1 MMQIAIVLMIT
12 ATISYYILPMIKP
25 LHYWQSTG
33 IFFCLVVAYIA
44 ATRERQIYRP
54 LPTAQPTGPRP
65 ATNAVDPVTQL
76 TQVMEAMNQV
86 APAFVPPT
94 APAKVSPNT
103 SAQGRE
109 VKPEVSK
116 PAFLVRPEA
125 TKGTN
130 EYLMYAEIEA
140 INATLAAHKIGARIH
155 FQPTE
160 QVPTPFIET
169 PSFFGYRLVRR
180 LNQKIDPIVKLNL
193 ELSATVTNVRNKLG
207 YSGNTLVRI
216 AEFPTAIEVRR
227 PDPLPL
233 IYRNV
238 EVSPMTALVG
248 RVYGFDG
255 EGDVLI
261 DLRRDHHVLFAG
273 MSGYGKSNAMRVGL
287 TSLVTNNRFEDIKFL
302 LADLKGK
309 DLGVFANL
317 PNVID
322 YTNTPEGA
330 DKMIKQAITIMEE
343 RQSMR
348 VYPYRIVFAIDE
360 LAEVPKEMRP
370 QLARLLNLG
379 RDMAIN
385 VWGGTQYPT
394 GKEIGENIPQ
404 AFTVRLVTRVADA
417 TSARFVAG
425 VPGSGAEQIDT
436 PGDFLIV
443 RSGRIERLRMFELS
457 RENNAML
464 IDQMAV
470 PEPEDE
476 PRKDTS
482 NVPAQVANVFVK
494 YYNEATG
501 DLDRGGRAA
510 AKVALFGKH
519 NVAAGGRKGKEQAQI
534 INDYFDQW
542 KQSR

>member
-44 ATRERQIYRP
+44 ATRERRVYRP
-54 LPTAQPTGPRP
+54 LPPAQPTGQRP
-65 ATNAVDPVTQL
+65 APSAVDPVTQL
-76 TQVMEAMNQV
+76 TQMMEAMNQV

-94 APAKVSPNT
+94 APAKAPANT
-103 SAQGRE
+103 STQERE
-109 VKPEVSK
+109 VKPEV
-116 PAFLVRPEA
+116 FLIKPEA
-125 TKGTN
+125 TRGTN

-140 INATLAAHKIGARIH
+140 INATFAAHGIGARIH
-155 FQPTE
+155 YLPTE
-160 QVPTPFIET
+160 DVPTPFIET

-180 LNQKIDPIVKLNL
+180 INQKIDPIVKLNL

-207 YSGNTLVRI
+207 YKGSTLVRI

-238 EVSPMTALVG
+238 EVAPMTALVG

-255 EGDVLI
+255 ESDVLI

-287 TSLVTNNRFEDIKFL
+287 TSLVTNNGFAEIKFL

-309 DLGVFANL
+309 DLGLFANL

-330 DKMIKQAITIMEE
+330 YKMIKQAITFMEE

-404 AFTVRLVTRVADA
+404 AFTVRLVTRVAEA

-443 RSGRIERLRMFELS
+443 RSGRVERLRMFELS
-457 RENNAML
+457 RENNAMM
-464 IDQMAV
+464 IDQMAL

-476 PRKDTS
+476 PTGDTS
-482 NVPAQVANVFVK
+482 NVPTQVAEVFRK
-494 YYNEATG
+494 YYNPETG

-510 AKVALFGKH
+510 AKRALFGAK
-519 NVAAGGRKGKEQAQI
+519 NVAEKGRRATEQAAAVNEHFQR
-534 INDYFDQW
+534 W
-542 KQSR
+542 KQSL